1 MCLNDGWFTITVF
14 SKYFLDVFCKSFKK
28 IQVFTK
34 LPDRRRKRHNIM
46 MNLIFGIILV
56 LCTLAGMEV
65 HSFAHFFIVF
75 QNFKM
80 IPWWPPNHG
89 ECLDRLL
96 LACAAK
102 SKAVCH

>member
-1 MCLNDGWFTITVF
+1 MCLNDGRFTITVF
-14 SKYFLDVFCKSFKK
+14 SKYFLDVFGKSFKK

-65 HSFAHFFIVF
+65 HSFAHFWTVL
-75 QNFKM
+75 QNPKM
-80 IPWWPPNHG
+80 RPCWQPNQG
-89 ECLDRLL
+89 
-96 LACAAK
+96 
-102 SKAVCH
+102 